1 MTFLPQNDLKGPV
14 LTRKCPKN
22 DLKMTFSDPKSG
34 FSTKTPHSN
43 KNTQYVV
50 RDPRALALSRLKR
63 DRAKYSPLKYVFTD
77 AEVEKICHRYKQN
90 IAFMKRPDISEWLTS
105 NMYLIRYE
113 EFMQN
118 PDFYAQNLAQT
129 FGIYDRE
136 FSEAFEASKNVTT
149 DILNNNDF
157 KNGQK
162 NGQSTGSV
170 VNSKVFAWKRE
181 MSLSNI
187 LKIEKA
193 CGEDTLLNLGY

>member
-1 MTFLPQNDLKGPV
+1 
-14 LTRKCPKN
+14 
-22 DLKMTFSDPKSG
+22 
-34 FSTKTPHSN
+34 
-43 KNTQYVV
+43 
-50 RDPRALALSRLKR
+50 
-63 DRAKYSPLKYVFTD
+63 
-77 AEVEKICHRYKQN
+77 
-90 IAFMKRPDISEWLTS
+90 
-105 NMYLIRYE
+105 
-113 EFMQN
+113 MQN

-162 NGQSTGSV
+162 NGQSTGSL

-193 CGEDTLLNLGY
+193 CGEDTLLNLGYRTV